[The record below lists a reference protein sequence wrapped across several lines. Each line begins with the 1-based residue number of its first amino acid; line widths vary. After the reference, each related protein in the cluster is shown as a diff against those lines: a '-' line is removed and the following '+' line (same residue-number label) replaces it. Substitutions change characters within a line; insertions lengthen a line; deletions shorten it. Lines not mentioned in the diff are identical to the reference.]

1 MEECA
6 STAAASG
13 ASSQDDPA
21 PRLPTE
27 ICGRIID
34 HVAAGL
40 NLHYT
45 SLAGNPALLAL
56 QSCALVCR
64 DWYFHTWYH
73 LRQRVHL
80 RDRNDVR
87 SLSRTLHERPRLRG
101 VVQQVVISGH
111 TPRQRSPIQHLG
123 TFSAMLAGKL
133 PELSRISIED
143 AEWPVGLMRVEDFGY
158 LAAFH
163 LVHTLDIANVTVSSI
178 AQLARLISALPAL
191 RELYC
196 VNVDCSQKHPVSPV
210 SLPLNCASLEF
221 LDVRW
226 VAPAVEDLL
235 VRISQAS
242 RLRKLYFGVDG
253 DYTSSSAGSRTQALL
268 DASAASVEVL
278 TLWIA
283 PASSVD
289 SHTVGSTVER
299 HFNLSR
305 HEMLWRLHI
314 CLYHPFVAWSW
325 IPHMVSRIH
334 SDHLMAISVLFFIHA
349 DHASANLDGAV
360 TMMEEDGTLVRL
372 DDILQADCFADIAS
386 GGICLGFDHDGIDW
400 LPVVKLFDSESSFRE
415 QCGRRDELV
424 RRKMPRC
431 NGRRILTYVLHWVR
445 CNGRDALSSLLS
457 IVHSFEEHENWC
469 YNMNEIHEATQHQKA
484 KTGVEVQSEDDAAH
498 APDTSG

>member
-111 TPRQRSPIQHLG
+111 TPRQRSLMQHLG
-123 TFSAMLAGKL
+123 TFAAMLAGKL

-163 LVHTLDIANVTVSSI
+163 FVHTLAIANVTVSSI
-178 AQLARLISALPAL
+178 AQLARLISALPAMRYL
-191 RELYC
+191 HC
-196 VNVDCSQKHPVSPV
+196 INVACSQKHPVSTV
-210 SLPLNCASLEF
+210 SLPLNCAILEV
-221 LDVRW
+221 LEVQW

-242 RLRKLYFGVDG
+242 RLHTLYFGVNG
-253 DYTSSSAGSRTQALL
+253 DFTSSSAGSRTQALL

-278 TLWIA
+278 VLWIA
-283 PASSVD
+283 SASSVD
-289 SHTVGSTVER
+289 SHTVDSTVER
-299 HFNLSR
+299 HLNLSR
-305 HEMLWRLHI
+305 HERLWRLEI
-314 CLYHPFVAWSW
+314 RLFHPFVAWSW
-325 IPHMVSRIH
+325 IPHIVSRIP
-334 SDHLMAISVLFFIHA
+334 SDHLMAFSVLFLSRA
-349 DHASANLDGAV
+349 DHAAADFDGAV
-360 TMMEEDGTLVRL
+360 TMMEEDGILVRL
-372 DDILQADCFADIAS
+372 DDILQADRFANIAP
-386 GGICLGFDHDGIDW
+386 GGICLGLLVFENDW
-400 LPVVKLFDSESSFRE
+400 LPLVKLFDSESSFRE
-415 QCGRRDELV
+415 HCGRWDELV
-424 RRKMPRC
+424 RRKMPGC
-431 NGRRILTYVLHWVR
+431 DRRGIWTYVIHSVR
-445 CNGRDALSSLLS
+445 CNGRDALSPLLS
-457 IVHSFEEHENWC
+457 IVYSIEEHDNWRR
-469 YNMNEIHEATQHQKA
+469 NMDKIHKATKNQKA
-484 KTGVEVQSEDDAAH
+484 KSGVEVQREDDAAH